1 MIATG
6 WVTASLACR
15 AIGLPCLAVVVFAE
29 LAVACRALAL
39 PCLAVVVFAEPAA
52 LLFVVPLALT
62 DQTVFLLTLLA
73 CVAELRSDAVFVAS
87 PLFALADRVA

>member
-1 MIATG
+1 MG
-6 WVTASLACR
+6 ASLPRLPRYRLAMFGGCGLRRTRCR
-15 AIGLPCLAVVVFAE
+15 VP
-29 LAVACRALAL
+29 RARLAL
-39 PCLAVVVFAEPAA
+39 LAVVVFAEPAA
-52 LLFVVPLALT
+52 LLFVVPLALA